1 MTKLVATLFA
11 AAALSGAAFA
21 DPVDHFTCSY
31 TDGGHWWKTLAL
43 TVDYGA
49 KTVDAP
55 LDAGL
60 EGLPDSVEITDAT
73 ISWGVMRGVLTLDR
87 KSGRLV
93 WDMTAEY
100 AYLEAIGQPPDEP
113 EARYKGTMQCA
124 VDGVK
129 R

>member
-11 AAALSGAAFA
+11 AAALSGAVFA
-21 DPVDHFTCSY
+21 GPVDHFTCRY
-31 TDGGHWWKTLAL
+31 TDGGHWWKTLSL

-55 LDAGL
+55 PGAGL
-60 EGLPDSVEITDAT
+60 EGLPDAVEITDAT

-87 KSGRLV
+87 KSGRLA

-113 EARYKGTMQCA
+113 EASYKGTMQCA
-124 VDGVK
+124 ADGAK